1 VPRPVTLVTNIG
13 RGRWQTAL
21 VPATSHALRHVG
33 ATTDEPG
40 LIHITLLPHDPAW
53 ARRYAR
59 ERDRICCALG
69 GRAVRIE
76 HVGSTAVPGLK
87 AKPVVDVMVTVADV
101 DADAAW
107 LPALEAAGYV
117 LAVRERRHCL
127 LRTADGA
134 VEVHVW
140 TAGSDDERRQL
151 LFRERLRRSP
161 RLRRQYEALK
171 RELAERPWPT
181 ADAYAEAK
189 GPFIERALARPRAA

>member
-1 VPRPVTLVTNIG
+1 VTLVTNIG

-76 HVGSTAVPGLK
+76 HVGSTAVPGLR
-87 AKPVVDVMVTVADV
+87 AKPILDVAVGVASPSEDDLRRRLEPLGLVWRGDV
-101 DADAAW
+101 PSDGG
-107 LPALEAAGYV
+107 LLFVLE
-117 LAVRERRHCL
+117 ERPDRGVAH
-127 LRTADGA
+127 
-134 VEVHVW
+134 VHVVEL
-140 TAGSDDERRQL
+140 GGDEWRQYL
-151 LFRERLRRSP
+151 AFRDRLRRDP
-161 RLRRQYEALK
+161 PARAAYLELKETLAARFPHDRRAYTDAKAAFIEAL
-171 RELAERPWPT
+171 LAGE
-181 ADAYAEAK
+181 
-189 GPFIERALARPRAA
+189 I